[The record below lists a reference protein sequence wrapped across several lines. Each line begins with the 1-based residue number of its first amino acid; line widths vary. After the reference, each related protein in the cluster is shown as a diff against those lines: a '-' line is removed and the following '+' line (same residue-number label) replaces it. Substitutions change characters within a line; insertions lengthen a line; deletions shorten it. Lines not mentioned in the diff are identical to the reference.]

1 MLKIKKF
8 YNPNNS
14 PVSDRAFK
22 VHLKQHY
29 EKYVETVN
37 QYFEEMPVFKTFSI
51 EQLIKSLDPHKSL
64 GQHVSQV
71 FNHEFFFMQFTGNID
86 NYDLPWN
93 YDKLVEDIINESKK
107 IFGSGYIWLIYNR
120 TLNIYEVQCT
130 DSPAYIPKLGH
141 SKTLILNI
149 DLWEHAYYLDYESDR
164 ILYIKNC
171 LKAIDWKVIK
181 SRM

>member
-1 MLKIKKF
+1 MRVKEF
-8 YNPNNS
+8 HNPPNS
-14 PVSDRAFK
+14 SVSDRAFK
-22 VHLKQHY
+22 VHFKQHY
-29 EKYVETVN
+29 TKYVETVN
-37 QYFEEMPVFKTFSI
+37 RYLEEMPVFKTFSV
-51 EQLIKSLDPHKSL
+51 EQLIKVLDPHKPL
-64 GQHVSQV
+64 GQQVSQV
-71 FNHEFFFMQFTGNID
+71 FNHEFFFMQFTGNVD

-120 TLNIYEVQCT
+120 ASDTYEVQCAA
-130 DSPAYIPKLGH
+130 SPAYIPKLSN

-171 LKAIDWKVIK
+171 LKVIDWKVIK